1 MPTGTQRGYD
11 PANYYVWRTPGGFS
25 VHLGLHVVRE
35 LAVQTAA
42 SAETCGILL
51 GRSITAPSPATMA
64 DDFVVIPPSEDFESA
79 RRSVENDGRQLRAI
93 GFFRSQR
100 EGALS
105 LGPRELL
112 TFERWFYENGSVAL
126 LIRAPRRGDSEA
138 ALFYWE
144 GGQPHP
150 HEFGFGF
157 PFDAA
162 KLAGGHPGWRFPD
175 PIEPKQKAPPQS
187 AFRRTPEAPV
197 VAPRE
202 GIRWSRLWPTTALT
216 AVAVLAAQVTW
227 NSSGTKSAGA
237 APASETSSE
246 SAYQMPLGL
255 KVTSQPGQL
264 GIRWNGAAPTVA
276 VAIRGALDISE
287 ANVTQAIALD
297 MRGLQEG
304 YFAYTPKTS
313 NVSIQFEVTAADG
326 SAIAESIRAVAT
338 P

>member
-1 MPTGTQRGYD
+1 MVLEPPSTNRRCPSAPNGRLSNENHADGYTT
-11 PANYYVWRTPGGFS
+11 WIRS
-25 VHLGLHVVRE
+25 R
-35 LAVQTAA
+35 Q
-42 SAETCGILL
+42 LL
-51 GRSITAPSPATMA
+51 RVAPSPATMA

-162 KLAGGHPGWRFPD
+162 KLAGSSRSKRPPRNRPSVELRKRPWLLRGRAFDGPDCGRPRRSQRWQSLRRRLPGIPVEQNRRARL
-175 PIEPKQKAPPQS
+175 QPP
-187 AFRRTPEAPV
+187 RRRRSP
-197 VAPRE
+197 
-202 GIRWSRLWPTTALT
+202 LT
-216 AVAVLAAQVTW
+216 
-227 NSSGTKSAGA
+227 KC
-237 APASETSSE
+237 
-246 SAYQMPLGL
+246 
-255 KVTSQPGQL
+255 
-264 GIRWNGAAPTVA
+264 R
-276 VAIRGALDISE
+276 
-287 ANVTQAIALD
+287 
-297 MRGLQEG
+297 
-304 YFAYTPKTS
+304 
-313 NVSIQFEVTAADG
+313 
-326 SAIAESIRAVAT
+326 
-338 P
+338 